1 MRSHR
6 ELTEQFV
13 HDVYEIIHPHTNAEL
28 MRGLTDE
35 KLASYL
41 IYIGWYCNKCSEH
54 ERLENEPL
62 FLGEKCDEQCEKHC
76 LEWLKQPLK
85 GNENV

>member
-1 MRSHR
+1 MRPHR

-13 HDVYEIIHPHTNAEL
+13 YDVYEIIHPTTNAEL

-41 IYIGWYCNKCSEH
+41 VKIG
-54 ERLENEPL
+54 
-62 FLGEKCDEQCEKHC
+62 CDMQCTKHC
-76 LEWLKQPLK
+76 LEWLKQPQE
-85 GNENV
+85 GENYARDFI